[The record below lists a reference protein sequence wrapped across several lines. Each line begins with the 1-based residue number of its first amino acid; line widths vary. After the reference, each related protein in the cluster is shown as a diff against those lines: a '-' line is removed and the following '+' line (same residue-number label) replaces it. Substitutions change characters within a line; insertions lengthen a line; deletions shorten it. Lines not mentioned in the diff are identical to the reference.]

1 MLAKPFPIAAALAAT
16 LFLSGTSSAHAEGLQ
31 WNGAGWY
38 VTADNF
44 GGVWLLNGPF
54 ADEASCRANVP
65 ADDDDAIYGCAYLRE
80 RPDLD

>member
-1 MLAKPFPIAAALAAT
+1 MLAKPFVVAAALAAM
-16 LFLSGTSSAHAEGLQ
+16 LFLSGASSAYAEAVQ

-44 GGVWLLNGPF
+44 GEVWFVNGPF
-54 ADEASCRANVP
+54 ADEASCKANVP
-65 ADDDDAIYGCAYLRE
+65 PDDDDAIYGCAYLSE